1 MKQDKYIRQIAL
13 PQVGEQGQQKLHQ
26 ARVLVIGAGGLGNAV
41 LPYLASSGI
50 GAIGIVDGDAVSLSN
65 LHRQVLFAETD
76 IGQPKADVA
85 YKKLSA
91 QFPETEI
98 TAYNAFLSGENALE
112 LFAGY
117 DMIVDA
123 TDSIAIRYLINDA
136 CVLSKKPFVHA
147 SVYRFQFQVAVFNVG
162 GSGTYRCLYP
172 TPPKSVQN
180 CAEAGVM
187 PTTVALAGLFQCN
200 EVLKYLL
207 NIGELLTNEVLL
219 FDVLRNQ
226 EERFKYQ
233 PKEHAFITED
243 FFYESYQ
250 PVEMKPFA
258 ETEPSGLFLDV
269 RLPGEQPQ
277 LSMKNYFQLPL
288 SELEKSGLHEAK
300 ERPIYVFCQ
309 TGKRSKQAYRFLKQQ
324 NFEQVFCLI
333 ENAPEINKLIST
345 DL

>member
-1 MKQDKYIRQIAL
+1 MNEDRYIRQMAL
-13 PQVGEQGQQKLHQ
+13 PQVGTDGQRKLQ
-26 ARVLVIGAGGLGNAV
+26 NARVLVVGAGGLGNAV

-50 GAIGIVDGDAVSLSN
+50 GAIGIVDGDTVSLSN

-76 IGQPKADVA
+76 IGKAKAEVA
-85 YKKLSA
+85 HKKLSA

-117 DMIVDA
+117 DMILDA

-136 CVLSKKPFVHA
+136 CVLSNKPFVHA
-147 SVYRFQFQVAVFNVG
+147 SVYRFQFQVAVFNAEH
-162 GSGTYRCLYP
+162 SGTYRCLYP
-172 TPPKSVQN
+172 NPPKTVQN

-200 EVLKYLL
+200 EVLKYFL
-207 NIGELLTNEVLL
+207 NIGELLTNELLL
-219 FDVLRNQ
+219 FDVLQNQ

-288 SELEKSGLHEAK
+288 SELENNGLEVSK
-300 ERPIYVFCQ
+300 EKPIYIFCQ
-309 TGKRSKQAYRFLKQQ
+309 TGKRSKQAVRFLKQQ
-324 NFEQVFCLI
+324 NFKYVFCLI

>member
-76 IGQPKADVA
+76 IGQPKAEVA
-85 YKKLSA
+85 QKKLSA

-98 TAYNAFLSGENALE
+98 EAYNTFLSGENALD

-147 SVYRFQFQVAVFNVG
+147 SVYRFQFQVAVFNVEQ
-162 GSGTYRCLYP
+162 SGTYRCLYP
-172 TPPKSVQN
+172 NPPKTVQN

-207 NIGELLTNEVLL
+207 NLGELLTNEVML
-219 FDVLRNQ
+219 FDVLQNQ

-233 PKEHAFITED
+233 PKDHSFVTEA

-250 PVEMKPFA
+250 EVELTAFA
-258 ETEPSGLFLDV
+258 NVREDGLLLDV
-269 RLPGEQPQ
+269 REVDELPE
-277 LSMKNYFQLPL
+277 LSIKNYLQLPL
-288 SELEKSGLHEAK
+288 SELENNLADISREK
-300 ERPIYVFCQ
+300 PIYIFCQ
-309 TGKRSKQAYRFLKQQ
+309 TGKRSKQAYQLLKQQ
-324 NFEQVFCLI
+324 KFDQVFCLI

>member
-13 PQVGEQGQQKLHQ
+13 PQVGVSGQEKLRQ
-26 ARVLVIGAGGLGNAV
+26 ARVLVVGAGGLGNAV

-50 GAIGIVDGDAVSLSN
+50 GAIGIMDGDTVSLSN

-76 IGQPKADVA
+76 IGLPKADVA
-85 YKKLSA
+85 HKKLSA
-91 QFPETEI
+91 QFPETAIE
-98 TAYNAFLSGENALE
+98 AYNAFLSGENALG

-123 TDSIAIRYLINDA
+123 TDAIAIRYLINDA
-136 CVLSKKPFVHA
+136 CVLSNKPFVHA
-147 SVYRFQFQVAVFNVG
+147 SVYRFQFQVAVFNVHNS
-162 GSGTYRCLYP
+162 GSYRCLYP
-172 TPPKSVQN
+172 NPPKAVQN

-200 EVLKYLL
+200 EVMKYFL

-226 EERFKYQ
+226 EERFTYQ
-233 PKEHAFITED
+233 PKDHSLVTEA
-243 FFYESYQ
+243 FFYESYRT
-250 PVEMKPFA
+250 VEMKPFA
-258 ETEPSGLFLDV
+258 HAEPSGLFLDV
-269 RLPGEQPQ
+269 RQLDEQPQ
-277 LSMKNYFQLPL
+277 LVMKNYVQLPL
-288 SELEKSGLHEAK
+288 SELGNNLADIFREK
-300 ERPIYVFCQ
+300 PVYIFCQ
-309 TGKRSKQAYRFLKQQ
+309 TGKRSKQAYQLLKQQ
-324 NFEQVFCLI
+324 KFEQVFCLE

>member
-1 MKQDKYIRQIAL
+1 MNVDRYIRQIAL
-13 PQVGEQGQQKLHQ
+13 PQVGTDGQHKLQ
-26 ARVLVIGAGGLGNAV
+26 NARVLVVGAGGLGNAV

-50 GAIGIVDGDAVSLSN
+50 GHIGIIDGDIVSLSN

-76 IGQPKADVA
+76 IGQPKAEVA
-85 YKKLSA
+85 HKKLSA

-98 TAYNAFLSGENALE
+98 EAYNTFLAEDNALG
-112 LFAGY
+112 LFAEY

-123 TDSIAIRYLINDA
+123 TDSIEIRYLINDA
-136 CVLSKKPFVHA
+136 CVLSNKPFVHA
-147 SVYRFQFQVAVFNVG
+147 SVYRFQFQVAVFNVHN
-162 GSGTYRCLYP
+162 SGTYRCLYP
-172 TPPKSVQN
+172 NPPKTVQN

-200 EVLKYLL
+200 EVLKYFL

-219 FDVLRNQ
+219 FDVLQNQ

-233 PKEHAFITED
+233 PKEDAFITEA
-243 FFYESYQ
+243 FFSETYQ
-250 PVEMKPFA
+250 EVEMKPFT
-258 ETEPSGLFLDV
+258 ETESSGLFLDV
-269 RLPGEQPQ
+269 RLPSEQPQ
-277 LSMKNYFQLPL
+277 MSMENYLQLPL

-309 TGKRSKQAYRFLKQQ
+309 TGKRSKQAYRVLKQQ
-324 NFEQVFCLI
+324 KFEQVFCLI

>member
-147 SVYRFQFQVAVFNVG
+147 SVYRFQFRVAVFNVG

-200 EVLKYLL
+200 EVLKYFL
-207 NIGELLTNEVLL
+207 NIGELLTNEVML
-219 FDVLRNQ
+219 FDVLQNQ

-233 PKEHAFITED
+233 PKDHSFVTEA

-250 PVEMKPFA
+250 EVELTAFA
-258 ETEPSGLFLDV
+258 NVREDGLLLDV
-269 RLPGEQPQ
+269 REVDELPE
-277 LSMKNYFQLPL
+277 LSIKNYLQLPL
-288 SELEKSGLHEAK
+288 SELENNLADISREK
-300 ERPIYVFCQ
+300 PIYIFCQ
-309 TGKRSKQAYRFLKQQ
+309 TGKRSKQAYQLLKQQ
-324 NFEQVFCLI
+324 KSDQVFCLI